1 MRNVFDQ
8 NDDNY
13 NICEEIEYL
22 FIENGLEYEE
32 TKKLMSVKV
41 KKEYVSVIHQVI
53 EQEEIVNYNDNYYEV
68 NYDHEKKKVDFIKS
82 RPCLIDCEYIV
93 CEIIEDQKVEDI
105 NMLKSSI
112 IESDAIRK
120 LNLIEDELR
129 VIAMLRGVKNY

>member
-32 TKKLMSVKV
+32 TIKLMSVKV

-68 NYDHEKKKVDFIKS
+68 NYDHEKKK
-82 RPCLIDCEYIV
+82 LI
-93 CEIIEDQKVEDI
+93 
-105 NMLKSSI
+105 L
-112 IESDAIRK
+112 
-120 LNLIEDELR
+120 LNPDH
-129 VIAMLRGVKNY
+129 V